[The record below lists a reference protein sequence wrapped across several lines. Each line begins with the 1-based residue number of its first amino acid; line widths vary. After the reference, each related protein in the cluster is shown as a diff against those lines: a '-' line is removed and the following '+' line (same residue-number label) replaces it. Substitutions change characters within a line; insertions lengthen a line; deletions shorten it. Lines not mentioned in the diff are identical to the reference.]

1 MNEECNECNEDKI
14 FAATSF
20 GPTIS
25 LILPRFFLLLKSR
38 ISIKL
43 SKNLAPPQ
51 GAGTPAPGRAPA
63 KDKGPALAMYLLGS
77 VLMGRRRCAAL
88 VVIATI
94 VCLSLSGVASQEE
107 EEYFWHNGKA
117 VHAGSFRTPHVSD
130 LTPRLNTVRR
140 IYIYKQRLP
149 GSPCGTTPNG
159 DTGARSTGDITMST
173 PKPKKRPGTC
183 RTSTH
188 GRTSWTRTR
197 KKRTLFSLSLSL
209 LIDRSDAPDP
219 EPDVSRTAA
228 LPPPHTHTQPL
239 LPTYQVLP
247 QQKHQGGDLGQAG
260 AVWLEAGGKEKG
272 GAVS

>member
-1 MNEECNECNEDKI
+1 M
-14 FAATSF
+14 
-20 GPTIS
+20 
-25 LILPRFFLLLKSR
+25 
-38 ISIKL
+38 
-43 SKNLAPPQ
+43 APPQ

-140 IYIYKQRLP
+140 IYIYIYIYKQRLP
-149 GSPCGTTPNG
+149 GSLCGTTPNG

-197 KKRTLFSLSLSL
+197 EKRTLFSLSL
-209 LIDRSDAPDP
+209 DRSMDRSIGCARP
-219 EPDVSRTAA
+219 
-228 LPPPHTHTQPL
+228 
-239 LPTYQVLP
+239 
-247 QQKHQGGDLGQAG
+247 
-260 AVWLEAGGKEKG
+260 
-272 GAVS
+272 

>member
-140 IYIYKQRLP
+140 I
-149 GSPCGTTPNG
+149 
-159 DTGARSTGDITMST
+159 
-173 PKPKKRPGTC
+173 
-183 RTSTH
+183 
-188 GRTSWTRTR
+188 
-197 KKRTLFSLSLSL
+197 L
-209 LIDRSDAPDP
+209 LNR
-219 EPDVSRTAA
+219 
-228 LPPPHTHTQPL
+228 
-239 LPTYQVLP
+239 
-247 QQKHQGGDLGQAG
+247 G
-260 AVWLEAGGKEKG
+260 
-272 GAVS
+272 

>member
-14 FAATSF
+14 FAATSSSSF

-25 LILPRFFLLLKSR
+25 LILPRFLLLTSQSNCPR
-38 ISIKL
+38 IWPS
-43 SKNLAPPQ
+43 PQ
-51 GAGTPAPGRAPA
+51 LGAGTPAPGRAPA

-140 IYIYKQRLP
+140 I
-149 GSPCGTTPNG
+149 
-159 DTGARSTGDITMST
+159 
-173 PKPKKRPGTC
+173 
-183 RTSTH
+183 
-188 GRTSWTRTR
+188 
-197 KKRTLFSLSLSL
+197 L
-209 LIDRSDAPDP
+209 LNR
-219 EPDVSRTAA
+219 
-228 LPPPHTHTQPL
+228 
-239 LPTYQVLP
+239 
-247 QQKHQGGDLGQAG
+247 G
-260 AVWLEAGGKEKG
+260 
-272 GAVS
+272 